1 MKKINGVAPAQAS
14 DTQIAQF
21 LVARGVN
28 ALMSI
33 AASLP
38 QNAPDGE
45 CGHYPT
51 LKKIIAVYNY
61 SYTGRLRW
69 FHVQRLYGPLTKKKM
84 IMRGQRLY
92 GPLTKKKMIMRG
104 RVVSTII
111 LYTKKT
117 LCVPCCLSLGE
128 YRITDTYYTRITS
141 SQAGD
146 HICSLCGTEYNY
158 DIPF

>member
-84 IMRGQRLY
+84 IMRG
-92 GPLTKKKMIMRG
+92 